1 MKIGTL
7 TAAGASKRMQT
18 IYDWASMAVF
28 AGLIVLFLQRSMAPG
43 EPQDHILHYLPP
55 ALGCAFANY
64 VGNSGQGVLA
74 GIILLAVLGYIL
86 HILKPFSRN
95 S

>member
-1 MKIGTL
+1 ME
-7 TAAGASKRMQT
+7 T

-43 EPQDHILHYLPP
+43 EPQDHILQYLPP

-64 VGNSGQGVLA
+64 VGNKGQGLLSWQSILA
-74 GIILLAVLGYIL
+74 GVILLAVLGYIL
-86 HILKPFSRN
+86 HILKPFKRAS
-95 S
+95 